1 MNNIELAEMVC
12 TRISHDLIGNIG
24 ALASTLELIAENHNV
39 LENGDLSIISN
50 ATETLKARQKFF
62 RVAFGFD
69 TKDMEFKELRQ
80 ICTEYLQ
87 TLGHRTTPISLE
99 CSGVSTELSKIFCLC
114 VMIAAEV
121 CIKGGKIN
129 VFVNKE
135 NMLVDLQS
143 EFKLSAQK
151 IDAYRKILADEKP
164 EENISQYVQLI
175 YLRELLGKDVNIK
188 LDATDNKMS
197 LVIG

>member
-1 MNNIELAEMVC
+1 MFSNTELAEMVC

-24 ALASTLELIAENHNV
+24 ALASTLELIGENQNV
-39 LENGDLSIISN
+39 LESGDLSIISN
-50 ATETLKARQKFF
+50 ATETLKARQKLF
-62 RVAFGFD
+62 RVAFGLD
-69 TKDMEFKELRQ
+69 TKDVSLRE
-80 ICTEYLQ
+80 ICDEYLH
-87 TLGHRTTPISLE
+87 TVGHKTTPISLE
-99 CSGVSTELSKIFCLC
+99 FSGVSAELSKIMCLC

-129 VFVNKE
+129 VIVNKE